1 MWKFSRVINTFAWHL
16 LAEANVFGRLKL
28 WCLKP
33 NLSTLQVSSHG
44 SLAADGKASVVQ
56 HTQEEQPEAENQT
69 SWDCQC
75 YACDLSAAEETDL
88 F

>member
-1 MWKFSRVINTFAWHL
+1 MWKYLRVVNTLACHL
-16 LAEANVFGRLKL
+16 LAEANVCGRLML
-28 WCLKP
+28 WRLKP

-44 SLAADGKASVVQ
+44 SLATDGKASVVQ
-56 HTQEEQPEAENQT
+56 HPQEEQPEAENQT